1 VSSNSAKGWGG
12 KDPFSLSM
20 VHCIELLWET
30 RCSGHSAMC
39 MSTVCNNAT
48 MKVTEQLGIAGLEFV
63 DFTIITFDFLQ
74 KRYSHKNFGN
84 FLE

>member
-1 VSSNSAKGWGG
+1 
-12 KDPFSLSM
+12 
-20 VHCIELLWET
+20 
-30 RCSGHSAMC
+30 MC